1 MEYYKHLYTT
11 VKNKYDK
18 VIEENKKLG
27 KKADS
32 LYNIVEISNYI
43 NKELRNDN
51 LMDMINDMIIGIL
64 GVTYSTIFIKE
75 EKELI
80 IKSTNKVAVD
90 MYFSDLESKNINEF
104 KEFLINSIEPIKVID
119 DIKDSIHSVIGM
131 PIKLRNKLL
140 GYILV
145 EHKIYNSLNDESK
158 LFLQSIASQVAIAIE
173 NSLLY
178 KQLKEMTEKDP
189 LLGIYN
195 RNYFF
200 NYLEDKILD
209 TKKKN
214 FALVMIDIDDFKKV
228 NDTYGHQFGD
238 EALKVTAKILMKN
251 TQATDI
257 VARYGGEEIV
267 LCLNNFDT
275 EENLYNNI
283 DSIRHELE
291 CTDIVLNG
299 SKCKITGSFGIAMYP
314 VDGENVNQLIRHA
327 DELLYESKRNGKN
340 RVTYRHQ

>member
-11 VKNKYDK
+11 IKNKYDK

-43 NKELRNDN
+43 NRELRNDN

-80 IKSTNKVAVD
+80 IKSTNKVAGD

-228 NDTYGHQFGD
+228 NDTY
-238 EALKVTAKILMKN
+238 
-251 TQATDI
+251 
-257 VARYGGEEIV
+257 
-267 LCLNNFDT
+267 
-275 EENLYNNI
+275 
-283 DSIRHELE
+283 
-291 CTDIVLNG
+291 
-299 SKCKITGSFGIAMYP
+299 
-314 VDGENVNQLIRHA
+314 
-327 DELLYESKRNGKN
+327 
-340 RVTYRHQ
+340 